1 MMPDAPLAL
10 KRNCSLSWFSAFP
23 LWGNKGFA
31 HCAGKIPAR
40 WLSMK
45 LRVLLCGAALMLVAG
60 CASEQNPF
68 AGSAEQVY
76 NYDLVPQ
83 PLPDLTPTEVDRI
96 YQNSTGSY
104 SAASNPNGLSQD
116 ISGR

>member
-1 MMPDAPLAL
+1 
-10 KRNCSLSWFSAFP
+10 
-23 LWGNKGFA
+23 
-31 HCAGKIPAR
+31 
-40 WLSMK
+40 MK
-45 LRVLLCGAALMLVAG
+45 LRLLLCGAALMLAAG

-96 YQNSTGSY
+96 YQG
-104 SAASNPNGLSQD
+104 SAASSAALSNQNGLSQD
-116 ISGR
+116 ITGR